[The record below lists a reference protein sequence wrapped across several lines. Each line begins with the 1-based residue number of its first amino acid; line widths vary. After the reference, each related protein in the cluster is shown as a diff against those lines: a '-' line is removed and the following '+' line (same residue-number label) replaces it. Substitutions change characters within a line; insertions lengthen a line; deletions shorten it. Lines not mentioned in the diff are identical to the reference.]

1 MGRRRASKRHTKFN
15 KDEAQHVPDPLT
27 RVVAAHPTLQQ
38 AALAVGTCVRIV
50 DTSAGAGDGAKVR
63 TLDVVATD
71 GGSDKAAGAV
81 RVVQFSPDGKL
92 LMTAGDDRI
101 VKLWDASSWE
111 VLASW

>member
-1 MGRRRASKRHTKFN
+1 MGRRRATKRHTKFN

-27 RVVAAHPTLQQ
+27 RAVAAHPSQQQ

-50 DTSAGAGDGAKVR
+50 DVDDGKMR
-63 TLDVVATD
+63 SLDVVATD

-101 VKLWDASSWE
+101 VKLWDATSWE